1 MGKSSM
7 KYVDFH
13 CDTLM
18 KLFDLYKIGDNSQNI
33 WKNECQID
41 VERLVKSGYGA
52 QFFACYLWW
61 EDKPLLGSHY
71 KDALKMTEIFREGLK
86 GHEDKAS
93 YAGSYEDYCRNKSDG
108 KVSCFL
114 TVEEGGILEN
124 EIERLDVLYQHGIR
138 LITLTWNYENCLGYP
153 GCVPEFQSKGLK
165 KFGIET
171 LERMNEL
178 GIIADVSH
186 LSDGGFEDVYRYSK
200 RPFIASHSNA
210 RSICPHN
217 RNLTDDM
224 IRKLA
229 EKGGLAGLNFCGDFL
244 SPDGRST
251 TEAMVRHIRHMMNVG
266 GHEIVGIGT
275 DFDGV
280 EDELEISGCQYIA
293 KLPEAMDR
301 AGFTTDEIEDVC
313 YRNAEKF
320 MERYWG

>member
-1 MGKSSM
+1 M

-71 KDALKMTEIFREGLK
+71 KDALKMAEIFREGLK
-86 GHEDKAS
+86 GHEDKAL
-93 YAGSYEDYCRNKSDG
+93 YAGSYEDYCRNKAAG

-124 EIERLDVLYQHGIR
+124 EIERLDVLYQHGVR

-153 GCVPEFQSKGLK
+153 GCVPEFQTKGLK

-217 RNLTDDM
+217 RNLTDGM

-229 EKGGLAGLNFCGDFL
+229 EKGGIAGINFGGDFL

-251 TEAMVRHIRHMMNVG
+251 TEAMVKHIRHMMNVG

-280 EDELEISGCQYIA
+280 EDELEISGCQYIH

-301 AGFTTDEIEDVC
+301 AGFTIDEIEDVC

-320 MERYWG
+320 MERYWS

>member
-1 MGKSSM
+1 M

-18 KLFDLYKIGDNSQNI
+18 KLFDLYKKGDNYQSL

-41 VERLVKSGYGA
+41 VERLVKSGYEA
-52 QFFACYLWW
+52 QFFACFLPL
-61 EDKPLLGSHY
+61 EDKPFLGSPY
-71 KDALKMTEIFREGLK
+71 EDALKMTEIFREGLN
-86 GHEDKAS
+86 GHEEQAL
-93 YAGSYEDYCRNKSDG
+93 YAGSYEDYCRNKAEG

-124 EIERLDVLYQHGIR
+124 EIERLDVLYRHGIR

-153 GCVPEFQSKGLK
+153 GCVPEFRAKGLK

-229 EKGGLAGLNFCGDFL
+229 EKGGLIGLNFYGKFL
-244 SPDGRST
+244 SSDEKST
-251 TEAMVRHIRHMMNVG
+251 TEAMIRNIRHMINVG
-266 GHEIVGIGT
+266 GREIVGLGT
-275 DFDGV
+275 DFDGMG
-280 EDELEISGCQYIA
+280 DELEINGCQHIH
-293 KLPEAMDR
+293 KLPDAMER
-301 AGFTTDEIEDVC
+301 AGFTIGEIEDIC

-320 MERYWG
+320 MERYWD

>member
-1 MGKSSM
+1 M
-7 KYVDFH
+7 KYIDFH

-18 KLFDLYKIGDNSQNI
+18 KLFDFYKIGDSSQDI

-71 KDALKMTEIFREGLK
+71 NDAIKMTEILKNGLK
-86 GHEDKAS
+86 GHEDNAK
-93 YAGSYEDYCRNKSDG
+93 YAGSYREYCKNKEEG

-153 GCVPEFQSKGLK
+153 GCNPEFQSKGLK
-165 KFGIET
+165 KFGIEA
-171 LERMNEL
+171 LERMDEL

-186 LSDGGFEDVYRYSK
+186 LSDEGFEDVYRYGK

-210 RSICPHN
+210 RSVCPHN

-229 EKGGLAGLNFCGDFL
+229 EKGGIAGINFGGDFL
-244 SPDGRST
+244 SPDGKST
-251 TEAMVRHIRHMMNVG
+251 TEAMIKNIRHMLNVG

-280 EDELEISGCQYIA
+280 EDELEIKGCQYIS
-293 KLPEAMDR
+293 KLPEAMER
-301 AGFTTDEIEDVC
+301 AGFTINEIEDVC

-320 MERYWG
+320 MKRYWEE